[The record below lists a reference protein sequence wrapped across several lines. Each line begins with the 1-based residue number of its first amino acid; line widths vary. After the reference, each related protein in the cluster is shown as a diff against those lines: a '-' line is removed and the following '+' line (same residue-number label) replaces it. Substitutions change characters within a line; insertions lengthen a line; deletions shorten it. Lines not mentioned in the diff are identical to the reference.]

1 MKILVANLGSTSFK
15 YSLFDMTDE
24 RELARGGIER
34 IGGDDVP
41 DHGMAIDRT
50 LRQLVDDGA
59 LRSLDELA
67 GIGFKAVHG
76 GGAWDTAVVTDEVL
90 TTMETF
96 SDVAPAHN
104 PAYVSAMRSLR
115 DRLPDVP
122 QVAAFETGFH
132 RTIPE
137 ARQLFGIP
145 YEWSSELGV
154 RRYGFHGASHRY
166 IAGRTAE
173 LLERADLKLISCHL
187 GGSSSICAIDA
198 GRSVANSF
206 AMTPQSGLPHNN
218 RVGDFDVYAMLK
230 LLDKTEHSFDEL
242 LDILAKQGGLLGIS
256 GVSNDLRDI
265 EQAAEQGNER
275 ARLAIDVLVESI
287 RNFIGAFAVA
297 LGGIDVI
304 AFTGGIGENAVGL
317 RTKVCAGMD
326 FLGVRLDETR
336 NQTRGTEATISSDDS
351 SVRVMI
357 VPTNEELVVARQTK
371 EQLSKQ

>member
-1 MKILVANLGSTSFK
+1 
-15 YSLFDMTDE
+15 
-24 RELARGGIER
+24 
-34 IGGDDVP
+34 
-41 DHGMAIDRT
+41 
-50 LRQLVDDGA
+50 
-59 LRSLDELA
+59 
-67 GIGFKAVHG
+67 
-76 GGAWDTAVVTDEVL
+76 
-90 TTMETF
+90 
-96 SDVAPAHN
+96 
-104 PAYVSAMRSLR
+104 
-115 DRLPDVP
+115 
-122 QVAAFETGFH
+122 
-132 RTIPE
+132 
-137 ARQLFGIP
+137 
-145 YEWSSELGV
+145 
-154 RRYGFHGASHRY
+154 
-166 IAGRTAE
+166 
-173 LLERADLKLISCHL
+173 L